1 MCVKDQ
7 ATEAS
12 MHAFH
17 VRRLNDPS
25 TTFDEGVNIGPL
37 TVQQVERVVGLESL
51 RRVILKRMHGQHQ
64 NKPRLVVRHL
74 SCTLKTRFQQRIAF
88 NAAVRV
94 STVRRVEHKTSDSA
108 VPVGR

>member
-1 MCVKDQ
+1 MKDQ
-7 ATEAS
+7 TTEAS

-25 TTFDEGVNIGPL
+25 ATFDEGVDIGPL
-37 TVQQVERVVGLESL
+37 IVQQTERVVDLDAL
-51 RRVILKRMHGQHQ
+51 RRVVRKRVNGQHQ

-74 SCTLKTRFQQRIAF
+74 SCTSETRFQQRIAF
-88 NAAVRV
+88 NAAVGV
-94 STVRRVEHKTSDSA
+94 STVRRVEHKTSDLA